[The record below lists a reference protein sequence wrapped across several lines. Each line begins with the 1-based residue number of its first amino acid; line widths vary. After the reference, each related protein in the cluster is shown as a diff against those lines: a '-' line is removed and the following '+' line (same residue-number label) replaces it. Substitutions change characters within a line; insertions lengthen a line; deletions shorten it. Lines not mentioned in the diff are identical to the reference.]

1 MEVNL
6 KMNLQTNQ
14 QLNLQTSRP
23 AIFERRP
30 SHAAL
35 CSLGLLVSLF
45 CLPVSAQ
52 ITSSIKPLL
61 LKAMQEGQAR
71 TVLEGKVA
79 DKFRDQFQRD
89 APVVATA
96 KVIEDLGIK
105 GCKRLLVNIEM
116 LGVTIKDGTGNN
128 HPAKI
133 AMPVNF
139 CPDGTVPDRSTYAA
153 ISRPAVIF
161 PPMTLEEQKA
171 LGLIAKPKARETL
184 STIPANASNTPS
196 AVNSSNTK

>member
-6 KMNLQTNQ
+6 KMNLKMIPNT
-14 QLNLQTSRP
+14 TRP
-23 AIFERRP
+23 ALLKPRP
-30 SHAAL
+30 SFAAL
-35 CSLGLLVSLF
+35 CSLALLASMF
-45 CLPVSAQ
+45 CLPASAQ

-79 DKFRDQFQRD
+79 DKFKEQFQRD

-96 KVIEDLGIK
+96 KVIDDLGIK

-116 LGVTIKDGTGNN
+116 IGVTMKDGAGNN

-184 STIPANASNTPS
+184 STDPVNMSNTPS
-196 AVNSSNTK
+196 AVNSSKTK